1 MGGQFCPRCMTAIR
15 DGAATCPVC
24 GGDVNAQNIP
34 SFLPVGFELADTASQ
49 KRYVLGLVK
58 GNGGFGVTYIGQ
70 QTGTGRL
77 VAVKEYYP
85 MLCQPSRTP
94 DGSLVP
100 PASERS
106 AYEHGMESFLQ
117 EAQTLKKVANI
128 PSVVKVIGSFRAN
141 GTAYMVMDYL
151 KGATLRYQVAKN
163 GPMDFEWLM
172 ERILPLAESLARV
185 HDAKLLHRD
194 IAPDNIM
201 LTPEDQCV
209 LMDFG
214 CARSMEDGRSM
225 SVVLKEGFAPIEQY
239 TGHGQKEY
247 TDVYALSATVYYC
260 ITGQLPPA
268 ASARLNAKDDHL
280 PDPLKPPSALG
291 AKIAPAEEQALLWG
305 LGLQPMERPQN
316 ARQWVKRM
324 REAMPHLGP
333 TPPGPNP
340 RPTPARIFFVKL
352 LRFVKD
358 NKLLVAVLAAV
369 ALGLLLLL
377 FN

>member
-15 DGAATCPVC
+15 DGAAVCPVC
-24 GGDVNAQNIP
+24 GGDVNAQNAP
-34 SFLPVGFELADTASQ
+34 SFLPVGFELADTAAQ

-85 MLCQPSRTP
+85 
-94 DGSLVP
+94 
-100 PASERS
+100 
-106 AYEHGMESFLQ
+106 MESFLQ

-151 KGATLRYQVAKN
+151 KGTTLRYQVAKN

-172 ERILPLAESLARV
+172 ERILPMADSLARV
-185 HDAKLLHRD
+185 HDTKLLHRD

-260 ITGQLPPA
+260 ITGQVPPA

-291 AKIAPAEEQALLWG
+291 AKIGPEEEQALLWG
-305 LGLQPMERPQN
+305 LGLQPQERPQN
-316 ARQWVKRM
+316 ARQWARRI
-324 REAMPHLGP
+324 REAI
-333 TPPGPNP
+333 PGPHP
-340 RPTPARIFFVKL
+340 DPDPTFMEKL
-352 LRFVKD
+352 LRFVRE
-358 NKLLVAVLAAV
+358 NKLLAAVLAAV